1 MSVVLLNLFLGIVPA
16 LALAWSIAADER
28 RTSADKVVD
37 SERDRLQH
45 NIIFSLIYGLWGLT
59 MAMWNWMR
67 TEPEG
72 WIIFWLVLGITGL
85 ILCRW
90 LVLRRNRRAG

>member
-16 LALAWSIAADER
+16 LTLAWSIAADER
-28 RTSADKVVD
+28 QASGAKVVD
-37 SERDRLQH
+37 SERDRVQH

-67 TEPEG
+67 TEPQE
-72 WIIFWLVLGITGL
+72 WIIFWLILGVVGL
-85 ILCRW
+85 VLCRW
-90 LVLRRNRRAG
+90 LVRRRDRQAG